1 MSDTTTTTVGPVIE
15 IDVGVV
21 VPDEPDVLD
30 DCGAV
35 CGPASVPRG
44 PALPDDCLGTT
55 TRWTLQ
61 PCGEEPV
68 VYPPQ
73 APAPETTV
81 VTVATTVVP
90 YEPPVLPATGSS
102 EVVGGTALLGVLL
115 VATGLWLR
123 KVAA

>member
-1 MSDTTTTTVGPVIE
+1 MSDTTTTTVEPVIE
-15 IDVGVV
+15 IDVGVI

-30 DCGAV
+30 NCGAV

-73 APAPETTV
+73 APETTV
-81 VTVATTVVP
+81 VTVATVATTVAP
-90 YEPPVLPATGSS
+90 YEPPVLPATGS
-102 EVVGGTALLGVLL
+102 EAAIAYLGVLL
-115 VATGLWLR
+115 VAAGLWLR
-123 KVAA
+123 KVAS